1 MDKVSFL
8 QEKSAF
14 HMKYPDQSDLSFY
27 RWFTEQHPDEAIGWY
42 HLGREREARGEP
54 ELALAAHRRALRAG
68 QGPFYDDAR
77 EAYQTLLR
85 AKRQQDMRKRMRFLL
100 ASMLFLFFQF
110 AYSPGLLTEPD
121 QEATSPQTAIP
132 KPAAVPDRPHV
143 EVIAV
148 PSNLS
153 IEERAKQLR
162 RYMEA
167 RRPVLSQPFTVIA
180 VPEVPGSP
188 LFTPLLF
195 YQPREVLGVMQYN
208 PVNRTVTNQKW
219 FDHPGRYE
227 QEPLVLAARAALE
240 QEQMTLQ
247 HVLTLR
253 NALYRTYQ
261 QTGSLPARLADL
273 AAAYPSN
280 TLPQIPAPL
289 TELGLLSY
297 EYRPGLFRP
306 ETAWASI
313 RDVLPLPGYPEPLH
327 ALEPL
332 QIQLSQS
339 TRTMRLVSGSH
350 VVRSYPAGIGK
361 NGSTPEGY
369 YTIQQ
374 KISRPRGHDN
384 IYGTRGMV
392 FSGDGYAIHG
402 TNHPESI
409 GSEVS
414 LGCIRLLNKDVE
426 ELYSFVSLGTEVVIS
441 DITAPAKP
449 WSNPALFIL
458 AAGPKEE
465 TPTITYNWL
474 H

>member
-14 HMKYPDQSDLSFY
+14 HMKYPEQGDLSFY

-42 HLGREREARGEP
+42 HLGREREARGET
-54 ELALAAHRRALRAG
+54 ELALAAHRRGLQSK
-68 QGPFYDDAR
+68 QGPFYDEVR
-77 EAYQTLLR
+77 EAYQALLR
-85 AKRQQDMRKRMRFLL
+85 ARRQQQGRKRVRLVL
-100 ASMLFLFFQF
+100 ASMLFLYFQF
-110 AYSPGLLTEPD
+110 AFSPGLLTEPPKT
-121 QEATSPQTAIP
+121 EATTKATVPQPEAI
-132 KPAAVPDRPHV
+132 PDRPHV

-148 PSNLS
+148 PMNLS
-153 IEERAKQLR
+153 KEERAKQIR
-162 RYMEA
+162 RYLEA
-167 RRPVLSQPFTVIA
+167 RRPALTQPFTVIA
-180 VPEVPGSP
+180 VPEVPGNP

-195 YQPREVLGVMQYN
+195 YQPKEVLGVMHYN
-208 PVNRTVTNQKW
+208 PLNRTVTNQKW
-219 FDHPGRYE
+219 FDRPGRYE
-227 QEPLVLAARAALE
+227 QEPLVLSARTALE

-247 HVLTLR
+247 HVLVLR
-253 NALYRTYQ
+253 NALFRTYQ
-261 QTGSLPARLADL
+261 QTGLLPARLADL
-273 AAAYPSN
+273 AGAYPSN

-306 ETAWASI
+306 ESAWASI
-313 RDVLPLPGYPEPLH
+313 REVLPLPGYPEPVQ

-332 QIQLSQS
+332 QIQLSKS

-350 VVRSYPAGIGK
+350 IVRSYSAGIGK

-369 YTIQQ
+369 YTISQ

-414 LGCIRLLNKDVE
+414 LGCIRLHNKDVE
-426 ELYSFVSLGTEVVIS
+426 ELYSFVSLGTEMVIS
-441 DITAPAKP
+441 DLPEPVKP
-449 WSNPALFIL
+449 WSNPAPFVM

-465 TPTITYNWL
+465 TPSVTYNWL